1 MMDTGSRAPHD
12 TTPAITGILLT
23 NLGSPD
29 APTPAA
35 LRRYLKEFLWDS
47 RVVEQP
53 RLLWWLILHGVILNV
68 RPRRSAVAY
77 AKIWTDKGSPLICT
91 TMRQGEVLQQSL
103 RQHFGDTVM
112 VEVGMR
118 YGNPSISAALN
129 ALREKGCDR
138 LLVLPLYPQYSA
150 TTTATTLDAVFN
162 VLESWRR
169 LPELRTVNG
178 YHDHPAYIGA
188 LASSVRNYW
197 QAHGEPERLI
207 VSFHGIPKRYFEA
220 GDPYPCLCRKT
231 ARLLGEALRLD
242 KERMLVTFQSRFGR
256 EEWVQPYTDVTLR
269 TLAAD
274 GVASVDVICP
284 GFAADCLETLE
295 EIAMENRDI
304 FIDAGGRRF
313 RYIPALNASPEHIG
327 ALADIATEHLGG
339 WLPAET

>member
-1 MMDTGSRAPHD
+1 MKSDHHAPHD
-12 TTPAITGILLT
+12 TPAMTGILLT

-47 RVVEQP
+47 RVVELP

-68 RPRRSAVAY
+68 RPRRSAAAY
-77 AKIWTDKGSPLICT
+77 ARIWTDKGSPLIYT
-91 TMRQGEVLQQSL
+91 TMQQGEALQQSL
-103 RQHFGDTVM
+103 RQRFGDTVL
-112 VEVGMR
+112 VEIGMR
-118 YGNPSISAALN
+118 YGNPSIRSALD

-138 LLVLPLYPQYSA
+138 LLILPLYPQYSA
-150 TTTATTLDAVFN
+150 TTTASTLDAVFD

-178 YHDHPAYIGA
+178 YHDHSAYIGA
-188 LASSVRNYW
+188 LAASVRDYW

-242 KERMLVTFQSRFGR
+242 EERMLVTFQSRFGR
-256 EEWVQPYTDVTLR
+256 EEWVQPYTDATLR
-269 TLAAD
+269 ALAAD
-274 GVASVDVICP
+274 GITSVDVICP

-304 FIDAGGRRF
+304 FVGAGGRQF

-327 ALADIATEHLGG
+327 ALADITAGHLGG
-339 WLPAET
+339 WLPAEE